1 MIYITGDTHGING
14 LKERIASLS
23 LSKRDYLIVAGD
35 FGVIWD
41 PKKVK
46 EDIGALCN
54 VPCHILFVDGNHENF
69 DLLNAYP
76 ISKWNGGK
84 VHRIC
89 DNTYHLMRGQVF
101 EIEGK
106 KFFTFGGATSRDRD
120 RRVEHISWWKEE
132 EPSEADYQEGIKNLA
147 FCDNKVDYVVT
158 HSPLACT
165 VKRLFAR
172 SFDDYPY
179 GSTKY
184 RRENNRVSY
193 RLSSFAESILLKA
206 EIFFSGH
213 QHVDEFMEMYGQKY
227 CLLYKNV
234 IPIENN

>member
-158 HSPLACT
+158 HAPLAY
-165 VKRLFAR
+165 VN
-172 SFDDYPY
+172 DYV
-179 GSTKY
+179 Y
-184 RRENNRVSY
+184 RRSLMQTRYGDPRYIPQCNACGLKIEKI
-193 RLSSFAESILLKA
+193 LSKTEQVKA
-206 EIFFSGH
+206 FFNGHCHMDEIITIRGRM
-213 QHVDEFMEMYGQKY
+213 HV
-227 CLLYKNV
+227 LLYER
-234 IPIENN
+234 IFRIS